1 MCPLANRNPAK
12 GVERARGCAEA
23 ACGTP
28 RPLRLP
34 PDPTLPSAPRPR
46 PPQDFNLQLL
56 DPATRSH
63 AEGLKADAAA
73 FLDASERLQTLVG
86 GMLDRLAVDRA
97 RVDAAKL
104 RAVGLRHRARAEQEA
119 AASERAAAA
128 TRVREAR
135 AELARLDAELE
146 GLLRARAAQEATL
159 ARLGDW
165 GGGE

>member
-1 MCPLANRNPAK
+1 
-12 GVERARGCAEA
+12 
-23 ACGTP
+23 
-28 RPLRLP
+28 
-34 PDPTLPSAPRPR
+34 
-46 PPQDFNLQLL
+46 
-56 DPATRSH
+56 
-63 AEGLKADAAA
+63 
-73 FLDASERLQTLVG
+73 
-86 GMLDRLAVDRA
+86 
-97 RVDAAKL
+97 VDAAKL